1 MSPEAAFQAAV
12 DKGMFNGLSLPKP
25 VSVSLP
31 WPDKL
36 LSPNSRVHW
45 ATKAKATKLAR
56 EYAWAVTL
64 NATGPNPAFRR
75 ASVRM
80 TFCPPDKRRRDLDN
94 CISSTKAARDGIADA
109 LGIDDSKFE
118 CGFAFGEP
126 VPGGAVIVTIQ
137 SI

>member
-1 MSPEAAFQAAV
+1 MMQI
-12 DKGMFNGLSLPKP
+12 
-25 VSVSLP
+25 SLP
-31 WPDKL
+31 WPDKS
-36 LSPNSRVHW
+36 LSPNARVHW
-45 ATKAKATKLAR
+45 SKKAKTTKLAR

-64 NATGPNPAFRR
+64 NANAPNPHFQR

-126 VPGGAVIVTIQ
+126 VKGGAVLVTIQ